1 MLCLPNSIRYD
12 DPAMQ
17 RLLRAVEDAP
27 TLTTLILAAWQVAR
41 GLTVQFVE
49 AVLTERARQPTAWP
63 PCPECGRPLRS
74 QGFAQRQLRS
84 LCGPI
89 RWRRRVGR
97 CPHGCGI
104 PQVAP
109 WDEALG
115 VQPHQRTSEE
125 VQALGCALAVF
136 VPFATAARWLGW
148 YCGGVVSA
156 HAVWEWVQAVGYHA
170 MALLQE
176 ELDRAAQGYEPRR
189 EPLAVQHATLPL
201 ALGADG
207 VMVPFRPQA
216 DTPQG

>member
-1 MLCLPNSIRYD
+1 
-12 DPAMQ
+12 
-17 RLLRAVEDAP
+17 
-27 TLTTLILAAWQVAR
+27 
-41 GLTVQFVE
+41 
-49 AVLTERARQPTAWP
+49 
-63 PCPECGRPLRS
+63 
-74 QGFAQRQLRS
+74 
-84 LCGPI
+84 
-89 RWRRRVGR
+89 
-97 CPHGCGI
+97 
-104 PQVAP
+104 
-109 WDEALG
+109 